1 MNQEQRDG
9 FSRRLRQLIQI
20 KGLQN
25 KDVAEIM
32 GVSGEMIRRYTS
44 EPCLGM
50 PSHQRIRTLAETLGV
65 SSSWLAYGDGDMILD
80 ERSKARRIPV
90 YSPSSW
96 PETGDVKFHILT
108 GGTAN
113 VALELEDDAMKVQTL
128 GTMALFGRGS
138 LALIEEGAAAAP
150 GDMVAA
156 TDGARAVVRMFS
168 PKDAAGSNF
177 ALLSGTPVFPPI
189 QSTDGYRIIGRV
201 VEVRSK
207 Q

>member
-65 SSSWLAYGDGDMILD
+65 SSSWLAYGEGDMILD
-80 ERSKARRIPV
+80 ERSQARRIPV
-90 YSPSSW
+90 YSPSAW
-96 PETGDVKFHILT
+96 PESGEVQFHILT
-108 GGTAN
+108 GSEAN
-113 VALELEDDAMKVQTL
+113 VALQLEDDAMKVQTP
-128 GTMALFGRGS
+128 GTMALFGRDS
-138 LALIEEGAAAAP
+138 LALIEEGRSAAP
-150 GDMVAA
+150 GDVVAA
-156 TDGARAVVRMFS
+156 TDGKRTVVRIYS
-168 PKDAAGSNF
+168 PQDAAGESF
-177 ALLSGTPVFPPI
+177 TLLAGAPMFPPI
-189 QSTDGYRIIGRV
+189 RSTDGFRIIGRV
-201 VEVRSK
+201 TEIRSK